1 MSLLDSLS
9 KEEIE
14 ELYARVR
21 YIENMT
27 EPERKNIVMVENDRW
42 TKLMIELGVP
52 GLPKP

>member
-27 EPERKNIVMVENDRW
+27 EPERKNIVTAGNDRW
-42 TKLMIELGVP
+42 TKLMIELGV
-52 GLPKP
+52 LSFPKP